1 MVIDAANG
9 VLLASRHSAKRA
21 TGAPLTNVST
31 PSHGSLSHPS
41 ESARASAISSEKIA
55 SAFLRDGYV
64 RVRNAVDLTPGSRL
78 RTLFETTLRREGL
91 STDGRLTVPTGLTS
105 LPPSRVADLADV
117 APVLWS
123 AVCTLLGGAGR
134 IRRPV
139 RLSNALICNFRT
151 TRLSESWHV
160 DGDFFVHHPDSP
172 EQALLL
178 FVLWSDVG
186 EGEGATLAAPSATA
200 DILRHLARHP
210 AGLTSA
216 EIPTRDYVGK
226 PEDHLSLTGKA
237 GDAWILHPLTAH
249 QSAPNPWGRPRFIS
263 NPAVALTEPMNLA
276 DGPEGKSPLEGL
288 TRRLLGRP
296 WIPDENTM
304 RETFVPSRIA
314 RWNGEGTY
322 TDRS

>member
-1 MVIDAANG
+1 M
-9 VLLASRHSAKRA
+9 
-21 TGAPLTNVST
+21 
-31 PSHGSLSHPS
+31 
-41 ESARASAISSEKIA
+41 
-55 SAFLRDGYV
+55 
-64 RVRNAVDLTPGSRL
+64 DLTPGSRL

-91 STDGRLTVPTGLTS
+91 STDGRPTVPAGLTS
-105 LPPSRVADLADV
+105 LPPNRVADLADM

-123 AVCTLLGGAGR
+123 AVCALLGGAGR
-134 IRRPV
+134 IRRPA
-139 RLSNALICNFRT
+139 RLSNALICNFGT
-151 TRLSESWHV
+151 TKLAESWHV

-210 AGLTSA
+210 AGLTSGQ
-216 EIPTRDYVGK
+216 IPTRDYVGR
-226 PEDHLSLTGKA
+226 PGDHLSLTGKA

-249 QSAPNPWGRPRFIS
+249 RSTPNPRGRPRFIS
-263 NPAVALTEPMNLA
+263 NPVVALAEPMNLT
-276 DGPEGKSPLEGL
+276 DGPEGKSPLEEL
-288 TRRLLGRP
+288 TRRLLGGP
-296 WIPDENTM
+296 WTPDEKSV
-304 RETFVPSRIA
+304 RETFLPRRIA

>member
-1 MVIDAANG
+1 M
-9 VLLASRHSAKRA
+9 
-21 TGAPLTNVST
+21 
-31 PSHGSLSHPS
+31 
-41 ESARASAISSEKIA
+41 
-55 SAFLRDGYV
+55 
-64 RVRNAVDLTPGSRL
+64 RNAVDLTPGSRL

-91 STDGRLTVPTGLTS
+91 SVDGPVPAGLTS
-105 LPPSRVADLADV
+105 LPPSRVGDLAEV

-123 AVCTLLGGAGR
+123 AVCALLGGADR

-178 FVLWSDVG
+178 FILWTDVG

-216 EIPTRDYVGK
+216 RIPTRDHVG
-226 PEDHLSLTGKA
+226 PSAEHLSLMGNA

-249 QSAPNPWGRPRFIS
+249 QSAPNPHGRPRFIS
-263 NPAVALTEPMNLA
+263 NPVVALTEPMNLT
-276 DGPEGKSPLEGL
+276 DDPTEKSPLEVL

-296 WIPDENTM
+296 WKPAENAV
-304 RETFVPSRIA
+304 RETFVPGRIA
-314 RWNGEGTY
+314 RWDGEGTY

>member
-1 MVIDAANG
+1 M
-9 VLLASRHSAKRA
+9 
-21 TGAPLTNVST
+21 
-31 PSHGSLSHPS
+31 
-41 ESARASAISSEKIA
+41 
-55 SAFLRDGYV
+55 
-64 RVRNAVDLTPGSRL
+64 DLTPGSRL
-78 RTLFETTLRREGL
+78 RTLFDTTLRREGL
-91 STDGRLTVPTGLTS
+91 TTDGRLTVPTGLTS

-123 AVCTLLGGAGR
+123 TVCTLLGGAGR
-134 IRRPV
+134 ISRPA

-178 FVLWSDVG
+178 FVLWSDAG
-186 EGEGATLAAPSATA
+186 EGEGATRAAPSATA

-216 EIPTRDYVGK
+216 HIPARDYIGS
-226 PEDHLSLTGKA
+226 PADHLSLTGNA

-249 QSAPNPWGRPRFIS
+249 QSAPNPRGRPRFIS
-263 NPAVALTEPMNLA
+263 NPVVALAEPMNLT
-276 DGPEGKSPLEGL
+276 DDPEEKSPLEEL
-288 TRRLLGRP
+288 TRRLLGQP
-296 WIPDENTM
+296 WTPGESTV
-304 RETFVPSRIA
+304 RESFVPGRIT

>member
-1 MVIDAANG
+1 M
-9 VLLASRHSAKRA
+9 S
-21 TGAPLTNVST
+21 P
-31 PSHGSLSHPS
+31 
-41 ESARASAISSEKIA
+41 EKIA
-55 SAFLRDGYV
+55 DSFVRDGYV
-64 RVRNAVDLTPGSRL
+64 RVSNAVDLTPGSRL

-91 STDGRLTVPTGLTS
+91 STDGRLTVPAGLTS

-117 APVLWS
+117 APVLWA
-123 AVCTLLGGAGR
+123 AVCALLGGSGR

-151 TRLSESWHV
+151 AQLSESWHV

-186 EGEGATLAAPSATA
+186 EGEGATLTAPSATKG
-200 DILRHLARHP
+200 ILRHLAGHP
-210 AGLTSA
+210 RGMTSA
-216 EIPTRDYVGK
+216 RIPTRNHVGAS
-226 PEDHLSLTGKA
+226 DDRLSLTGKA

-249 QSAPNPWGRPRFIS
+249 QSAPNSRGRPRFIS
-263 NPAVALTEPMNLA
+263 NPVVALNEPMNLT
-276 DGPEGKSPLEGL
+276 DGPEGKSPLEEL
-288 TRRLLGRP
+288 TCRLLGRA
-296 WIPDENTM
+296 WIPDVNTV
-304 RETFVPSRIA
+304 RETFVPGRIA